1 MDNSAAL
8 LRTAESLRR
17 AADGAAWEQVAQMTR
32 ALAPQLDALA
42 ARGPL
47 TVAERA
53 ALQRLREAHDHA
65 AEAVAAAARALKT
78 RMDDMRANKDGWI
91 AYAMH
96 NPGDSGASQVQ
107 P

>member
-8 LRTAESLRR
+8 LRTAESLRS
-17 AADGAAWEQVAQMTR
+17 ATDGADWEQVAHMTR

-47 TVAERA
+47 SGAERA

-65 AEAVAAAARALKT
+65 FDSVAAAAHALKT
-78 RMDDMRANKDGWI
+78 RMDNMRANKDGWI

-96 NPGDSGASQVQ
+96 NASESGASQA
-107 P
+107 

>member
-8 LRTAESLRR
+8 LLTAASLRG
-17 AADGAAWEQVAQMTR
+17 ASDGADWEQVAQMTR

-47 TVAERA
+47 TAAERA

-65 AEAVAAAARALKT
+65 FDSVAAAAQVLKS
-78 RMDDMRANKDGWI
+78 RMDDMRANKDGWV

-96 NPGDSGASQVQ
+96 DPSESGASQA
-107 P
+107 

>member
-1 MDNSAAL
+1 MDKSAAL

-17 AADGAAWEQVAQMTR
+17 AADGAAWEQVAQMTH

-42 ARGPL
+42 AAGPL
-47 TVAERA
+47 SGAERA

-65 AEAVAAAARALKT
+65 ADAVATAARALKD
-78 RMDDMRANKDGWI
+78 RMDDMRANKDGWM

-96 NPGDSGASQVQ
+96 DATEPAPSQA
-107 P
+107 

>member
-1 MDNSAAL
+1 
-8 LRTAESLRR
+8 
-17 AADGAAWEQVAQMTR
+17 MTR

-47 TVAERA
+47 SAAERA
-53 ALQRLREAHDHA
+53 ALQNLREAHDHA

-96 NPGDSGASQVQ
+96 NATESGASQA
-107 P
+107 

>member
-8 LRTAESLRR
+8 LRTAASLRS

-47 TVAERA
+47 TAAERA

-65 AEAVAAAARALKT
+65 FDSVAAAAQALKS

-91 AYAMH
+91 AYSMH
-96 NPGDSGASQVQ
+96 NPSESDASQA
-107 P
+107 

>member
-1 MDNSAAL
+1 MDKSAAL
-8 LRTAESLRR
+8 LRTAESLRS

-42 ARGPL
+42 AAGPL
-47 TVAERA
+47 SGAERA

-65 AEAVAAAARALKT
+65 ADAVAAAASALKD
-78 RMDDMRANKDGWI
+78 RMDDMRANKDGWM

-96 NPGDSGASQVQ
+96 DATEPAPSQA
-107 P
+107 

>member
-1 MDNSAAL
+1 MDKSAAL
-8 LRTAESLRR
+8 LRVAESLRS
-17 AADGAAWEQVAQMTR
+17 AADSANWEQLAQMTR

-47 TVAERA
+47 SGPERK

-65 AEAVAAAARALKT
+65 AEAVASAARALKT
-78 RMDDMRANKDGWI
+78 RMDDMQANKDGWI

-96 NPGDSGASQVQ
+96 NATESASSQA
-107 P
+107 

>member
-8 LRTAESLRR
+8 LHTAASLRS
-17 AADGAAWEQVAQMTR
+17 AADAAAWEQVAQMTR

-47 TVAERA
+47 SAAERA

-65 AEAVAAAARALKT
+65 AEAVAAAAQALKT

-96 NPGDSGASQVQ
+96 NATESSAS
-107 P
+107 PA

>member
-1 MDNSAAL
+1 MDKSAAL
-8 LRTAESLRR
+8 LRIAESLRN
-17 AADGAAWEQVAQMTR
+17 AADGAAWEQLAQMTQ

-47 TVAERA
+47 SGAERA

-65 AEAVAAAARALKT
+65 ADAVDAAARALKT
-78 RMDDMRANKDGWI
+78 RMDEMRANKDGWM

-96 NPGDSGASQVQ
+96 NATESASGQA
-107 P
+107 